1 MVKKVEISQKTIVF
15 TVFFLLSLLFIYYLR
30 DIILQL
36 FVAVLIMSI
45 LNPLVD
51 FLGRF
56 KVPRSLAVFLTYLF
70 IIGIL
75 VFAIVNIS
83 RPLIEQSTSF
93 VNSLPIYIQS
103 LGLQTTVG
111 GNAVEDLLSQIGIL
125 PAHFAQ
131 FGLSIFS
138 NLIEV
143 LTVLIFAFYMLVS
156 RNRLNG
162 QVSMLFDE
170 QKREKAADI
179 VNKLEK
185 KLGSWARGELFLM
198 FIVGL
203 SNYFGFKLLGVPY
216 ALPLSILAGLLEAV
230 PYIGP
235 ILAAVPAVIIGF
247 GISPVIGFS
256 TAALAFLVQQ
266 VENYVFVPTI
276 MNKSVGLP
284 SLVILLA
291 LSVGFRL
298 LGVVGAIVSIPAV
311 LTIQVLAKEVPDLLK
326 KTS

>member
-15 TVFFLLSLLFIYYLR
+15 TVLFLISLAFLYYLK

-45 LNPLVD
+45 LNPLVN
-51 FLGRF
+51 FFARF
-56 KVPRSLAVFLTYLF
+56 KVPRALAVFLTYLL
-70 IIGIL
+70 IIGVL
-75 VFAIVNIS
+75 VFAIANVS
-83 RPLIEQSTSF
+83 RPLVEQSTSF
-93 VNSLPIYIQS
+93 VNSLPLYIQS
-103 LGLQTTVG
+103 LGLHTRLG
-111 GNAVEDLLSQIGIL
+111 ENAVQDLLSQIGVL

-131 FGLSIFS
+131 FALSIFS
-138 NLIEV
+138 NIIEV
-143 LTVLIFAFYMLVS
+143 LTVLVFAFYMLVS
-156 RNRLNG
+156 RARLNEQIG
-162 QVSMLFDE
+162 MLFGE
-170 QKREKAADI
+170 EKSKKVSEI
-179 VNKLEK
+179 INKLEV

-198 FIVGL
+198 FVVGL

-216 ALPLSILAGLLEAV
+216 ALPLSILAGILEAV

-266 VENYVFVPTI
+266 VENYVFVPAI

-291 LSVGFRL
+291 LSIGFKL
-298 LGVVGAIVSIPAV
+298 LGIVGAIISIPTV
-311 LTIQVLAKEVPDLLK
+311 LTFQVLAREIPSLTK
-326 KTS
+326 KDF